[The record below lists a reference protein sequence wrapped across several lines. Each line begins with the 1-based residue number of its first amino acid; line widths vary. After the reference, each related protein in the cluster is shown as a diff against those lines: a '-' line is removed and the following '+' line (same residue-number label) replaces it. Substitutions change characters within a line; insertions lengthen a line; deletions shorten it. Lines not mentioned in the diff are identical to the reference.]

1 MTSATTT
8 TTTPAVPAGSPTT
21 ARQRAPGRGHPRDRL
36 TGFAMVLPNL
46 IGFGIFVL
54 IPAIAGV
61 ALSLLDW
68 DLVDAP
74 VWVALDNYQRLVED
88 PQVWKSLLVSVE
100 FVAFGVIP
108 AVLIS
113 FLLANLL
120 DSRVRLIRLWRSL
133 VFLPM
138 VASAAV
144 VAVIAGQLFRR
155 GGVADSILAW
165 VGIDSPDWFNSSGWA
180 PIALIV
186 ILVWSSLPLTTMIY
200 LAALQRVP
208 DDLFAAAAIDGAGAA
223 RTMWSITWPAV
234 RAATLLVGFLQF
246 LGFISGSLA
255 LSRILTNG
263 NPLGSTR
270 TLALYSYQVAFDR
283 GDMGYASAIAV
294 FQLLIVAAAVVLV
307 RLGSRFRR

>member
-1 MTSATTT
+1 MTSTTT
-8 TTTPAVPAGSPTT
+8 APPVAGVPTTRPGSP
-21 ARQRAPGRGHPRDRL
+21 ALRRGHTRDRL
-36 TGFAMVLPNL
+36 TGIVMVLPNL

-54 IPAIAGV
+54 IPAVAGV

-68 DLVDAP
+68 DLVDP
-74 VWVALDNYQRLVED
+74 PIWVALDNYQRLVQD
-88 PQVWKSLLVSVE
+88 PQVWKALLVSVE
-100 FVAFGVIP
+100 FVAFGVAP

-113 FLLANLL
+113 FMLANLL
-120 DSRVRLIRLWRSL
+120 DSRVRMIRLWRSL

-155 GGVADSILAW
+155 GGVADSVLGWI
-165 VGIDSPDWFNSSGWA
+165 GISSPDWFNSSGWA

-200 LAALQRVP
+200 LAALQRIP
-208 DDLFAAAAIDGAGAA
+208 DDLFAAAAIDGAGPT

-255 LSRILTNG
+255 LSRILTDG

-294 FQLLIVAAAVVLV
+294 FQLLIVAAAVLIV
-307 RLGSRFRR
+307 RLLGRFRR